1 MIKEKIKGNII
12 TIIGLGV
19 GMIGGF
25 LYWKFIGCASGTCPL
40 TSSWKIM
47 LIYGGIMGA
56 LLGNF
61 IEGFTKKTG
70 AEKQ

>member
-12 TIIGLGV
+12 TIIGLV
-19 GMIGGF
+19 IGMTGGF
-25 LYWKFIGCASGTCPL
+25 LYWKLIGCASGNCPL

-56 LLGNF
+56 LMGNF
-61 IEGFTKKTG
+61 IEGFTKKTKV
-70 AEKQ
+70 EKQ